1 MRADHINPFVAAV
14 QLVFETMLDSP
25 VAVAKP
31 KLKHADSPAYDV
43 TGIISLGGDVVG
55 SAALSFPMET
65 AANAVKAFTGNEVAP
80 EDDMFAD
87 AIGELANMVTGN
99 AKKDLHNLSVS
110 ISVPTVVIGRNHHL
124 ASHQLGPWVVLEC
137 DCGLGA
143 FNIEVC
149 VVEVTELAAMGAKR

>member
-1 MRADHINPFVAAV
+1 MRAEHVNPFITAV

-25 VAVAKP
+25 VKVAKP
-31 KLKHADSPAYDV
+31 RLKDMSQPTYDV
-43 TGIISLGGDVVG
+43 TGIISLAGDLVG

-65 AANAVKAFTGNEVAP
+65 ALASVEAFTGMAVESD
-80 EDDMFAD
+80 DDMFAD

-99 AKKDLHNLSVS
+99 AKKDLQDVSVS

-137 DCGLGA
+137 SSKMGS

-149 VVEVTELAAMGAKR
+149 VMEVKELAAAGGKK

>member
-1 MRADHINPFVAAV
+1 MRAEHINPFITAV

-31 KLKHADSPAYDV
+31 KLKHAGSPTYDV
-43 TGIISLGGDVVG
+43 TGIISLSGDVVG
-55 SAALSFPMET
+55 SAALSFPMDT
-65 AANAVKAFTGNEVAP
+65 ASQAVKAFTDTEVAP

-99 AKKDLHNLSVS
+99 AKKDLHHLSVS
-110 ISVPTVVIGRNHHL
+110 ISVPTVVVGHNHHL

-137 DCGLGA
+137 ACDLGT

-149 VVEVTELAAMGAKR
+149 VVEVTELAAMGGK

>member
-1 MRADHINPFVAAV
+1 MRAEHVNPFVTAV

-25 VAVAKP
+25 VAVARP
-31 KLKHADSPAYDV
+31 KLKSASTPSYDV

-65 AANAVKAFTGNEVAP
+65 ASAAVKAFTGNEVAP
-80 EDDMFAD
+80 DDAMFAD

-99 AKKDLHNLSVS
+99 AKKDLHNLSVN

-137 DCGLGA
+137 GCGLGA

-149 VVEVTELAAMGAKR
+149 VAEVAALAATGVKR